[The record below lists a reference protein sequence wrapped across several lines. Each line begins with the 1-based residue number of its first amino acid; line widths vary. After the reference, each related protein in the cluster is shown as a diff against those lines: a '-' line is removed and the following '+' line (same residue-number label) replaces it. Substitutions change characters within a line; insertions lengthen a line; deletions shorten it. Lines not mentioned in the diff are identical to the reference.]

1 MKKVIFIVSSI
12 LISLTQAMASPKGAK
27 TTKQNTSEY
36 DTVPAQLLTDANK
49 LKMVH
54 GVKDLH
60 DGRFFYLDYTEDYK
74 LDGFSSMNL
83 KTSRELIEAI
93 TDSLCDKK
101 LPLAGGKVTFGAG
114 CSAFS
119 AVTPEHNDYIMGR
132 NFDFS
137 HNNEKIA
144 AAMVHSKPVGG
155 LESISMVDAY
165 WIGYRQ
171 GLWHCFTDN
180 TQAFEAN
187 KKRDL
192 SYLMGFPYLLMDGM
206 NSAGFAIAVLHL
218 DGEPTQQTS
227 TGKRLMTTLLMRNLL
242 DHAVSVNK
250 AIEMLED
257 YDFWVPEGEGN
268 YHFYMADSTGN
279 SAVVEYAY
287 KPGQTAGT
295 PNTRCVMLGK
305 KCVSNFYLSDAMIE
319 SDHGPLSAHGKTRY
333 EMMNF
338 VLKQN
343 NGKLSEESAMWLL
356 NGVSQAENPAEPTS
370 HTQWSVVYNL
380 SQKTATVCVN
390 RDYKK
395 QFLFNINGYLES
407 K

>member
-1 MKKVIFIVSSI
+1 
-12 LISLTQAMASPKGAK
+12 
-27 TTKQNTSEY
+27 
-36 DTVPAQLLTDANK
+36 
-49 LKMVH
+49 
-54 GVKDLH
+54 
-60 DGRFFYLDYTEDYK
+60 
-74 LDGFSSMNL
+74 
-83 KTSRELIEAI
+83 
-93 TDSLCDKK
+93 
-101 LPLAGGKVTFGAG
+101 
-114 CSAFS
+114 
-119 AVTPEHNDYIMGR
+119 
-132 NFDFS
+132 
-137 HNNEKIA
+137 
-144 AAMVHSKPVGG
+144 
-155 LESISMVDAY
+155 
-165 WIGYRQ
+165 
-171 GLWHCFTDN
+171 
-180 TQAFEAN
+180 
-187 KKRDL
+187 
-192 SYLMGFPYLLMDGM
+192 
-206 NSAGFAIAVLHL
+206 
-218 DGEPTQQTS
+218 
-227 TGKRLMTTLLMRNLL
+227 MTTLLMRNLL